1 VRGNLI
7 EQVGIASLRPAPC
20 QVQGFVRNDNS
31 LNWDLGNPLPL
42 EIRFRNHYNTISRP
56 DLSKLEGRGLK
67 MNLLVLNDLA
77 EDYKKALERNFPE
90 LMVYPAK
97 NEDEIGDF
105 IERADILLT
114 VRISNE
120 LLKKASNLQWIH
132 TITTGVDYLINQ
144 PSLRKEVLISCS
156 RGIHVPQMS
165 EMALLFMLA
174 LNRNLPQFTRNQD
187 KRIWERWPTKLLC
200 QKKVGILGI
209 GAIGEEIARKCKIF
223 GMTVFGIDVVK
234 RKVDAVDYFYGPE
247 ELQTVAREVDYFI
260 IVVPNIPQTR
270 KMIGKEVL
278 SSMKSSAFLINI
290 GRGEVVDEE
299 ALIHHLETGRIAGAA
314 LDAFW
319 AEPLP
324 EDHPFW
330 GMKNVILTP
339 HVGGMS
345 EFCVDQVLSIFE
357 ENLRRFLKGER
368 RSLINFVER

>member
-1 VRGNLI
+1 
-7 EQVGIASLRPAPC
+7 
-20 QVQGFVRNDNS
+20 
-31 LNWDLGNPLPL
+31 
-42 EIRFRNHYNTISRP
+42 
-56 DLSKLEGRGLK
+56 

-339 HVGGMS
+339 HVDGMS